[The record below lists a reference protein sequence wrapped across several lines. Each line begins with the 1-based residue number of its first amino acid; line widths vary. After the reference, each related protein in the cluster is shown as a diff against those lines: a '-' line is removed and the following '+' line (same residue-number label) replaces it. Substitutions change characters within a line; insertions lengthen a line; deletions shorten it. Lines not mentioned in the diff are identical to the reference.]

1 MCHDHNTYF
10 QNSAYCKHNMKAINV
25 YICDPIL
32 FLRSRRTGKNNEE
45 FLLCT
50 NEFSVRI
57 TLLPMLIT
65 RALVLQGCIFS
76 ALFTVKKNSHSKY
89 LKD

>member
-25 YICDPIL
+25 YICDQTSFP
-32 FLRSRRTGKNNEE
+32 RNRRTDKNNEE

-50 NEFSVRI
+50 NEFAVRI
-57 TLLPMLIT
+57 MSFPMQIT
-65 RALVLQGCIFS
+65 RALVLQGGIFS
-76 ALFTVKKNSHSKY
+76 ALFTVKKKNHTVIT
-89 LKD
+89 